1 MAIVLGLAASA
12 GADTYSVYS
21 CKGPTGAPNDAAG
34 WAMAPAP
41 SGEGRATNACPA
53 QGPLSVYLDA
63 ATPGGNASGTWT
75 FAAPA
80 DTRIVR
86 FAARRRTVGVTHGT
100 QANDVQY
107 VLATDQ
113 GTLESCSISD
123 TSSCVADL
131 VEPIDKQGLDAAW
144 VQFRVLCTDAGSF
157 CTRPLRADFGN
168 VIVGLKDT
176 SAPTVANVATIDDG
190 ETSGVLAA
198 RFDAADRG
206 GGLYR
211 AVVKVDGK
219 PAATQPLG
227 DAGCA
232 DANPAD
238 GDPYEFLAPV
248 PCPATAAGVQVKVDY
263 RSLSAGPHGIE
274 IAVEDAAGNETSVF
288 GPLQFP
294 RPNAETPASTPSAV
308 QRLVYAKLTMY
319 FAEGRHKSYTSRYG
333 RRVVTRGYLRDRNGK
348 GIRGARIDVFH
359 VIRGGGKRLLKT
371 GLKTREG
378 GKVTLILPLNVD
390 TRTIEYDY
398 RALRPGKVTS
408 SQRLRLTVMRHGRR
422 FVRTAG

>member
-1 MAIVLGLAASA
+1 MTRSLAGIAVLAMAIVLAVAASA

-21 CKGPTGAPNDAAG
+21 CKGPTGAPNGAAG
-34 WAMAPAP
+34 WATAPAP

-86 FAARRRTVGVTHGT
+86 FAARRRTVGVTQGT

-144 VQFRVLCTDAGSF
+144 VQFRVRCTDAGSF

-211 AVVKVDGK
+211 AVSRSTASRRRPSRSAM
-219 PAATQPLG
+219 PAAP
-227 DAGCA
+227 
-232 DANPAD
+232 
-238 GDPYEFLAPV
+238 
-248 PCPATAAGVQVKVDY
+248 
-263 RSLSAGPHGIE
+263 
-274 IAVEDAAGNETSVF
+274 
-288 GPLQFP
+288 
-294 RPNAETPASTPSAV
+294 
-308 QRLVYAKLTMY
+308 
-319 FAEGRHKSYTSRYG
+319 
-333 RRVVTRGYLRDRNGK
+333 
-348 GIRGARIDVFH
+348 
-359 VIRGGGKRLLKT
+359 
-371 GLKTREG
+371 
-378 GKVTLILPLNVD
+378 
-390 TRTIEYDY
+390 TRTP
-398 RALRPGKVTS
+398 RTATRTS
-408 SQRLRLTVMRHGRR
+408 SWRPCRARPQPRACRSRST
-422 FVRTAG
+422 TAR